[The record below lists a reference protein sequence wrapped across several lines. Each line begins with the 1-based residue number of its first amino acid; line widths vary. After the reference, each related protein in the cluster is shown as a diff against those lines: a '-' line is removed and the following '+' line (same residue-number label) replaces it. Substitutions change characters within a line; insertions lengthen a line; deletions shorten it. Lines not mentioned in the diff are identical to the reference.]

1 MLQPN
6 DQFPSITIT
15 PPDGAPL
22 ELPDT
27 LGGVSASC
35 CSFGV
40 LGALTATRSSG
51 LSSEPRTSSRSST

>member
-22 ELPDT
+22 ELPDAVGM
-27 LGGVSASC
+27 LSASC

-40 LGALTATRSSG
+40 LGALIATPSSG
-51 LSSEPRTSSRSST
+51 LSSEPRTSSQSST